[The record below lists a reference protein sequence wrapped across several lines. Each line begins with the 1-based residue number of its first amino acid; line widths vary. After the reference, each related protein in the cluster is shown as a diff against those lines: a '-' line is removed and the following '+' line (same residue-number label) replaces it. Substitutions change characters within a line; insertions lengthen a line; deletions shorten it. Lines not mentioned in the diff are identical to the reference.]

1 VLFERDGTPKR
12 GIVIGR
18 LDGGER
24 FLANTPD
31 DRATLESLVEHEGV
45 GLPGR
50 VQRANDRN
58 VFTPS

>member
-1 VLFERDGTPKR
+1 
-12 GIVIGR
+12 VIGR
-18 LDGGER
+18 LEGGER

-50 VQRANDRN
+50 VQHANDRN